1 MVKRGLVFLLV
12 ILILILITVNYYW
25 MDSFIVKT
33 FNESESGIVT
43 RIVDGDTVIIGNQSV
58 RLLGINTPERGEK
71 YYSEA
76 KNYTEAILFN
86 KNVTLE
92 FGKER
97 YDLYKREL
105 AYIYLND
112 ELFNI
117 QLIEKGYANVY
128 FPSGKD
134 KYYDDFL
141 SSWYDCMNKSIN
153 FCKKSQDYCSQC
165 IILRELDVKKQTIA
179 FYNKCDFNCS
189 LNGWTI
195 KDEGRKKFTFR
206 NFMLNPGEGLKII
219 VGNKTNS
226 DNTLYWRGEDYVW
239 TKTGDSLF
247 LRDERNDLILFNN
260 Y

>member
-153 FCKKSQDYCSQC
+153 LCRKS
-165 IILRELDVKKQTIA
+165 I
-179 FYNKCDFNCS
+179 
-189 LNGWTI
+189 
-195 KDEGRKKFTFR
+195 
-206 NFMLNPGEGLKII
+206 
-219 VGNKTNS
+219 
-226 DNTLYWRGEDYVW
+226 
-239 TKTGDSLF
+239 
-247 LRDERNDLILFNN
+247 
-260 Y
+260 